1 MNFNFPHV
9 TSRYTTVLFFFFF
22 FSAALSSHHGNA
34 SYKIFFLK
42 YLDIF
47 SKSLNFPQ
55 VVDSVFLSL
64 NHLLHSPFPSFLSFL
79 QKVIFSK
86 TFQCTVGGNYFIF
99 INISKNFPRFRESWS
114 QLIFSSVYLGNS
126 VSLFLYKDKLHW

>member
-9 TSRYTTVLFFFFF
+9 TSRYTTVLFFFFCCF
-22 FSAALSSHHGNA
+22 LSSHHGNA